1 MSNGCDERNC
11 GGAVRVNCGTEQVPM
26 ASEG

>member
-1 MSNGCDERNC
+1 MSNGCDENHC
-11 GGAVRVNCGTEQVPM
+11 GGAVHVNCRTEQVPM